1 MARRSRKSDKHTFLV
16 VGGVVGGL
24 AVLVFMF
31 LGAGGSEPYR
41 TADDLDVASYMENS
55 GSLRGNV
62 YRLEA
67 EVLNALADSPTS
79 GRLLSIGVG
88 EQREIVPVIVP
99 PEFDGINLQRGQ
111 KFIFLLEVDKNG
123 ILTTKALTKS

>member
-1 MARRSRKSDKHTFLV
+1 MARRARKSEKQTFLI
-16 VGGVVGGL
+16 VGVIVAGL

-41 TADDLDVASYMENS
+41 TTDDLDVASYMENS

-88 EQREIVPVIVP
+88 DQREIVPVIVP

-123 ILTTKALTKS
+123 ILTAKALTKS